1 MIFSLCKRG
10 KLVTFIK
17 CLFIAVVSF
26 VSHILP
32 LTFAGNLR
40 FGFGLINNR
49 ISTSLI
55 MKREADSEIE
65 SPEPPK
71 KKHSS
76 SSEEKSKSEKKH
88 SSDHKSDKDKKDRR
102 HSSKHK
108 HSSKEKSSDDKSK
121 REKHS
126 SSSSDKKKRSDEK
139 SKKDKHSSSSSSKH
153 SSDKKKDHSS
163 SKDKHSSSD
172 KKHDK
177 KKSSSSET
185 ASSSGSS
192 SKSSF
197 KKGTYKGV
205 DGKYSYDGDVLT
217 SDEDVRKR
225 DGYTEPIPKKNSDGV
240 LIFKDCDE
248 FRPNLTPKEVLQAG
262 SFGGTYFRPIKSGV
276 TGLKYDKMWNE
287 LPQNWLE
294 GLNIKKTI
302 SSSLYDESVN
312 TYKAKCGGSLE
323 MWYVESLKLK
333 NFEYNVQFY
342 VTGNPRAGL
351 RKWTRMV
358 GSCGIAGTYVQTYC
372 LWVLI

>member
-1 MIFSLCKRG
+1 MIVSLCKRG
-10 KLVTFIK
+10 KLITFNE
-17 CLFIAVVSF
+17 CYSLDDSCD
-26 VSHILP
+26 SLP
-32 LTFAGNLR
+32 LTFAGSLR
-40 FGFGLINNR
+40 FGISLINNR
-49 ISTSLI
+49 LISTSFI

-108 HSSKEKSSDDKSK
+108 HSSNERSSDNKEK

-126 SSSSDKKKRSDEK
+126 SSSSDKKKHSDDK
-139 SKKDKHSSSSSSKH
+139 SKKDKHSSSSSSSKH
-153 SSDKKKDHSS
+153 SSDRKKDHS

-172 KKHDK
+172 KKHEK

-185 ASSSGSS
+185 ASSSGST

-323 MWYVESLKLK
+323 MWYVELEKS
-333 NFEYNVQFY
+333 
-342 VTGNPRAGL
+342 
-351 RKWTRMV
+351 
-358 GSCGIAGTYVQTYC
+358 
-372 LWVLI
+372 

>member
-1 MIFSLCKRG
+1 
-10 KLVTFIK
+10 
-17 CLFIAVVSF
+17 
-26 VSHILP
+26 
-32 LTFAGNLR
+32 
-40 FGFGLINNR
+40 
-49 ISTSLI
+49 

-65 SPEPPK
+65 SQEPPI

-76 SSEEKSKSEKKH
+76 SSSDEKSKSDKKH

-108 HSSKEKSSDDKSK
+108 HSSKERSSDDKSK
-121 REKHS
+121 KDKHS
-126 SSSSDKKKRSDEK
+126 SSSSDKKKHSDDK
-139 SKKDKHSSSSSSKH
+139 SKKEKHSSSSSSSKH
-153 SSDKKKDHSS
+153 SSDKKKDHST
-163 SKDKHSSSD
+163 KDKHSSSD
-172 KKHDK
+172 KKHEK
-177 KKSSSSET
+177 KKSSSSSET

-192 SKSSF
+192 LKTPF
-197 KKGTYKGV
+197 KKGTYKGN
-205 DGKYSYDGDVLT
+205 DGKYTYDGTVLHT
-217 SDEDVRKR
+217 DEDVKKR

-248 FRPNLTPKEVLQAG
+248 FRPNMTPKEVLQAG

-323 MWYVESLKLK
+323 MWYVKSLSKCQ
-333 NFEYNVQFY
+333 NFKYY
-342 VTGNPRAGL
+342 
-351 RKWTRMV
+351 
-358 GSCGIAGTYVQTYC
+358 IA
-372 LWVLI
+372 